1 MEGFEAVIVFMVVGF
16 IAQMVDGALGMA
28 YGVSSTTFLL
38 SIGIPPAVASASVHT
53 AEIFVSGVSGF
64 SHLRFGNVDKRLFK
78 KLLIPGVV
86 GGVLGAYVLTALP
99 GEKMK
104 PFVAFYLLIMGLMV
118 LRKAFKKTR
127 EKVAKTR
134 LLLPLGLVG
143 GFCDAIGGG
152 GWGPIVTSTLV
163 ARGHDPR
170 FTVGSVN
177 LAEFFVTTAEVAT
190 FSATIG
196 LTHWQVVVGL
206 IAGGIV
212 AAPLAAYVCKRL
224 PTRILMTMVGAAIV
238 ALSVRTIYL
247 ALF

>member
-1 MEGFEAVIVFMVVGF
+1 M
-16 IAQMVDGALGMA
+16 
-28 YGVSSTTFLL
+28 
-38 SIGIPPAVASASVHT
+38 
-53 AEIFVSGVSGF
+53 
-64 SHLRFGNVDKRLFK
+64 
-78 KLLIPGVV
+78 
-86 GGVLGAYVLTALP
+86 
-99 GEKMK
+99 
-104 PFVAFYLLIMGLMV
+104 
-118 LRKAFKKTR
+118 
-127 EKVAKTR
+127 
-134 LLLPLGLVG
+134 G

-163 ARGHDPR
+163 ARGHNPR